1 MVGLI
6 VARSKNNVIGKNG
19 KIPWKIKGEQKQFR
33 ELTTGNV
40 VVMGRKS
47 YEEIGHPLPNRKN
60 IVVSKSKNFTGENLV
75 TVGSLQE
82 AISISN
88 GGKVYIA
95 GGYGLF
101 KEALPLVDT
110 MYITEIDIV
119 IENGDV
125 FFPEFDSN
133 EFDIAI
139 GETGGEDIK
148 YTRTIYTRR
157 NNFPKRDL

>member
-1 MVGLI
+1 MIGLV

-19 KIPWKIKGEQKQFR
+19 EIPWKIKGEQKQFR

-47 YEEIGHPLPNRKN
+47 YEEIGYPLPNRKN
-60 IVVSKSKNFTGENLV
+60 IIVSQSKNFTGENLV

-82 AISISN
+82 ALVISSGENIYIS
-88 GGKVYIA
+88 

-110 MYITEIDIV
+110 MYITEVDIIID
-119 IENGDV
+119 EGDV
-125 FFPEFDSN
+125 FFPEFDAN
-133 EFDIAI
+133 EFDMTI
-139 GETGGEDIK
+139 GESGGDDVK
-148 YTRTIYTRR
+148 YTRTIYTR
-157 NNFPKRDL
+157 KK

>member
-1 MVGLI
+1 MIGLI

-82 AISISN
+82 AIAIS
-88 GGKVYIA
+88 GGEKVYIA

-110 MYITEIDIV
+110 MYITEIDMV

-139 GETGGEDIK
+139 GVTGGEDIK